1 MARHLPSADRGGVID
16 ILPHGGLVIKKK
28 VHKNLDGGKLG
39 LTQIRKP
46 KNIVSNPRLL
56 KILECM
62 ASNLAGT
69 TPGTLGKAQENFAK
83 VRKDKCKL

>member
-1 MARHLPSADRGGVID
+1 MARHLPTKDRGGVID
-16 ILPHGGLVIKKK
+16 ILPHGGLVIQKK
-28 VHKNLDGGKLG
+28 VHKDLGGGKLG
-39 LTQIRKP
+39 LTQLRKP

-69 TPGTLGKAQENFAK
+69 KPGTLGKAQEQFRD
-83 VRKDKCKL
+83 VRQKQCKI